1 VLYLSHSPGPP
12 LSQFVDRF
20 WILTGAQIPRKERIL
35 PSGTIELVIN
45 LRENEMRIHD
55 PVQPER
61 CKRFSGVILSGVYS
75 RAFVCDAIQHESIA
89 GVHFRPGGAAPFLD
103 EAASEF
109 TDTHVD
115 LAELWGR
122 SARQLRERLCE
133 LATPQERFRMM
144 ERFLMGRLHLHP
156 SKRHPALAPALNMFG
171 ATGTGGSVRDVARA
185 IGLCERRFIQV
196 FNTQV
201 GVTPKL
207 FCRLL
212 RFQRARALAQ
222 QKAMVD
228 LDREPD
234 RRATRGVDWPQLA
247 SACGYYDQ
255 SHLIHDFQEF
265 SGSSPTD
272 YLQHIQQ
279 GRWLKDSHVP
289 LPE

>member
-1 VLYLSHSPGPP
+1 M
-12 LSQFVDRF
+12 D
-20 WILTGAQIPRKERIL
+20 
-35 PSGTIELVIN
+35 
-45 LRENEMRIHD
+45 
-55 PVQPER
+55 
-61 CKRFSGVILSGVYS
+61 
-75 RAFVCDAIQHESIA
+75 
-89 GVHFRPGGAAPFLD
+89 
-103 EAASEF
+103 
-109 TDTHVD
+109 
-115 LAELWGR
+115 
-122 SARQLRERLCE
+122 
-133 LATPQERFRMM
+133 
-144 ERFLMGRLHLHP
+144 RLHLRP
-156 SKRHPALAPALNMFG
+156 FKRRPALAAALNMFG

-222 QKAMVD
+222 QSVMID

-234 RRATRGVDWPQLA
+234 TQAARRIDWPQLA

-272 YLQHIQQ
+272 FLQQVQQ
-279 GRWLKDSHVP
+279 DRWLKDSHVP